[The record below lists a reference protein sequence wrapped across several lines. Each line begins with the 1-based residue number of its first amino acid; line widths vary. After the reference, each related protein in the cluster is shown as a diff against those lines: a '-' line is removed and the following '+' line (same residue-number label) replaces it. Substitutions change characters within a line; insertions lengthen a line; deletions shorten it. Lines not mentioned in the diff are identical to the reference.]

1 MRILYSGM
9 YAEFEPLQYKG
20 QPVLETVDGKLQLG
34 GNKATYGGEYGTVT
48 FNEDG
53 RSEKRCVVMRLR
65 KPEPGERMPTREDGL
80 PHRVF
85 SELYAKPNENMFAF
99 PTVDD
104 PSQTSSNQQ
113 TVQAVVSV
121 NGRRRNL
128 YLAKGFR
135 YATTEDV
142 IKCIERAATN
152 DSNAVAQKTAR
163 DPMNQIKV
171 LAEGM
176 NAGLKEAL
184 IAALQANQSAQTQ
197 AGGRR

>member
-1 MRILYSGM
+1 MRILYSGA
-9 YAEFEPLQYKG
+9 YAEFEPLSYKG
-20 QPVLETVDGKLQLG
+20 QPLIEAADGKLQFG
-34 GNKATYGGEYGTVT
+34 GQKSVYAGEYGTVT

-53 RSEKRCVVMRLR
+53 RTEQRCVIMRLR
-65 KPEPGERMPTREDGL
+65 KPEPGERMPMREDGM

-85 SELYAKPNENMFAF
+85 SELYAKPNGNIFHF

-135 YATTEDV
+135 FATTEDV
-142 IKCIERAATN
+142 IKCIERAAAN
-152 DSNAVAQKTAR
+152 DSNAAAQKTAR

-184 IAALQANQSAQTQ
+184 IAALQANQSAQPQ